1 MTTKHYSPLF
11 PFLSQTYKKLL
22 WCLTV
27 LVPIVLVS
35 CADSTVLPTDTGSL
49 STAQVGRAN
58 ISNEDRQEADASLK
72 ELAIAV
78 AGILENNDDRALFH
92 KKVLQRFDGDT
103 DILWTDLEDDQE
115 LFTKK
120 KKKWSDLVI
129 EKKATKFK
137 TSNDVKK
144 AINQIEKVIGGK
156 LHLYW
161 ASAEKWNGTT
171 APIVCFI
178 ETGKNPYKDQEVTA
192 YDAKGNAIVVNE
204 KISKERPVI
213 VLIRNERTDEFG
225 KVKKGM
231 LASETPKISGQKND
245 AITQLPYG
253 WVKFRLI
260 APHFQD
266 DCEFWFNG
274 DPEFYAMVMV
284 NSSLTSFNNVSRG
297 AEWSMWNNGFPG
309 IASGECG
316 SNNDGNIYIWRM
328 SDYNITYDWNPQAH
342 PRLEVVWME
351 HDPFIEGR
359 TTVDWY
365 TGYDLPIM
373 DPEDDFVTRQK
384 ASYTDGYHWLWTA
397 MFRPPYY
404 CRHLIPDGSNSYL
417 DVARAWFAW

>member
-11 PFLSQTYKKLL
+11 LLPLQTRKKLL
-22 WCLTV
+22 RCLTV
-27 LVPIVLVS
+27 LLPIVLVS
-35 CADSTVLPTDTGSL
+35 CTDSTVLPTDIGSV
-49 STAQVGRAN
+49 STAQVGHTN

-78 AGILENNDDRALFH
+78 AAILENNDDRALFH

-115 LFTKK
+115 FFTQK

-144 AINQIEKVIGGK
+144 AIDQIEKVIGGK

-178 ETGKNPYKDQEVTA
+178 EIGKNPYKDQEVTA
-192 YDAKGNAIVVNE
+192 YDARGNTITVNE
-204 KISKERPVI
+204 RISKERPVI

-231 LASETPKISGQKND
+231 LASETPKNIGKKGDSVSQIFGM
-245 AITQLPYG
+245 T
-253 WVKFRLI
+253 KFRLI
-260 APHFQD
+260 APHFEHD
-266 DCEFWFNG
+266 YESWFNG
-274 DPEFYAMVMV
+274 DPEFYAVIKKRASHQGV
-284 NSSLTSFNNVSRG
+284 ANSTWA
-297 AEWSMWNNGFPG
+297 AEWAMWNNGFPG
-309 IASGECG
+309 ISSGECG

-328 SDYNITYDWNPQAH
+328 ADYNITYDWYYMGYST
-342 PRLEVVWME
+342 LDIIWME
-351 HDPFIEGR
+351 NDPLWGR
-359 TTVDWY
+359 GLIY
-365 TGYDLPIM
+365 LPDQSSVEAM
-373 DPEDDFVTRQK
+373 DTNDDYVWRMH
-384 ASYTDGYHWLWTA
+384 ANYTDGPNWVWQRLLYPT
-397 MFRPPYY
+397 YY
-404 CRHLIPDGSNSYL
+404 CRHLNWDGPH
-417 DVARAWFAW
+417 ARGWFAW